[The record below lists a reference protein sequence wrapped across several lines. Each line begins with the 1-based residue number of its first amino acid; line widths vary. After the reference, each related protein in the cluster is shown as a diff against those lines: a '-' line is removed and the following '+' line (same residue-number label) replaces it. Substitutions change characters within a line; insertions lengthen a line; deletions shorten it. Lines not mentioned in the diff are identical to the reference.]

1 MKKLFIEP
9 NEITDKIRNNKG
21 DGQFIYDRIKEIN
34 EKIPLQIGG
43 LDLPIG
49 DEVFFGVH
57 EGNGNTRI
65 LSAVC
70 KGYIVKTRFYEY
82 DENGDVDVQCSPIY
96 MDVDGNEY
104 EFNGNV
110 EIVTPFCSDRKDAE
124 DSLEDFKA
132 DMGFYD

>member
-21 DGQFIYDRIKEIN
+21 GGQFIYDRIKEIN

-82 DENGDVDVQCSPIY
+82 DENGDVDLLKELNADLCMSCGTCSFVCPAKRPLAPSIALAKI
-96 MDVDGNEY
+96 MMK
-104 EFNGNV
+104 NGG
-110 EIVTPFCSDRKDAE
+110 K
-124 DSLEDFKA
+124 K
-132 DMGFYD
+132 